1 MVLHRLNTLK
11 MMFLKYALLFCCCC
25 LALVGWTQPNYTFKP
40 VATLP
45 GTVDYIQVD
54 RLQRLYIV
62 QNDYELIQ
70 CDPTGTPL
78 YTFNEN
84 TLGPITYIDVSNPFR
99 LLVYYDDYATV
110 VLLDR
115 TLSELQRYDLS
126 GLDLPQTQ
134 AIGMASDNHL
144 WVFDLGTAT
153 LKKVDQSD
161 QVLVESLELDLLLP
175 EPLNPIRLLEYN
187 NRVYLHDP
195 QVGILVLDV
204 FGTYVKIIP
213 LPEEV
218 TYFQWQDEKLLY
230 THQNILHAYE
240 PATFLTQ
247 QVPLSILQEN
257 AEQVCVAQ
265 ELLYIRY
272 PDRVAIFRLRKK

>member
-1 MVLHRLNTLK
+1 
-11 MMFLKYALLFCCCC
+11 MFLKNIIIGCLCC
-25 LALVGWTQPNYTFKP
+25 LALVGWAQPNYTFKAL
-40 VATLP
+40 ATLP
-45 GTVDYIQVD
+45 NTVDYMYVD
-54 RLQRLYIV
+54 RLQRLYLI

-70 CDPTGTPL
+70 CDAQGKPL

-84 TLGPITYIDVSNPFR
+84 TLGPITYVDVSNPFR

-126 GLDLPQTQ
+126 GLNLPQTQ

-144 WVFDLGTAT
+144 WVFDLSTGT
-153 LKKVDQSD
+153 LKKVNQSD

-175 EPLNPIRLLEYN
+175 EPLNPTRVLEYN

-204 FGTYVKIIP
+204 FGTYVKTIP

-218 TYFQWQDEKLLY
+218 SYFQWQDEKLLY

-247 QVPLSILQEN
+247 EVPLSILQKN
-257 AEQVCVAQ
+257 AQQVCVAQ

>member
-1 MVLHRLNTLK
+1 MKNVFLIVL
-11 MMFLKYALLFCCCC
+11 CCCF
-25 LALVGWTQPNYTFKP
+25 AFKGWSQLHYSFKSI
-40 VATLP
+40 ATLSQN
-45 GTVDYIQVD
+45 VDYIHVD
-54 RLQRLYIV
+54 RLQRLYLV

-70 CDPTGTPL
+70 CDAKGTPL
-78 YTFNEN
+78 YAFNEN
-84 TLGPITYIDVSNPFR
+84 TLGPITYVDVNNPFR

-126 GLDLPQTQ
+126 GLNLPQTQ

-144 WVFDLGTAT
+144 WVFDLSTAT
-153 LKKVDQSD
+153 LKKIDQSD

-175 EPLNPIRLLEYN
+175 EPLNPIRVMEHN

-195 QVGILVLDV
+195 KVGILVLDV
-204 FGTYVKIIP
+204 FGTYVKTIP
-213 LPEEV
+213 LPATV
-218 TYFQWQDEKLLY
+218 SYFQWQDEKLLY

-247 QVPLSILQEN
+247 QIPLSIIQEN
-257 AEQVCVAQ
+257 AQQVCITQ
-265 ELLYIRY
+265 ELLYVRY